1 MSRKTTKLKEL
12 LEKPTLNA
20 DEFRSV
26 LGVSRGTFVT
36 LKKEKR
42 IPPPLKLGPRSNR
55 WATKT
60 VMAFLEGRAV

>member
-1 MSRKTTKLKEL
+1 MSRKTTNFKEM
-12 LEKPTLNA
+12 LEKPLLNA
-20 DEFRSV
+20 DEFRDV

-42 IPPPLKLGPRSNR
+42 IPPPLELGPRSNR
-55 WATKT
+55 WSTKI

>member
-12 LEKPTLNA
+12 LEKPTLNT
-20 DEFRSV
+20 DEFCDV

-42 IPPPLKLGPRSNR
+42 IPPPLELGPRSNR
-55 WATKT
+55 WSTKT
-60 VMAFLEGRAV
+60 VMAFLERRAI